1 MAYIRSNL
9 ISRQGYSG
17 LGDTWDD
24 ITGAAAAVVTGFG
37 KEQQAVGAQ
46 AQAAQQ
52 NQILANALAAQSGGI
67 STTTLMLVGAAGLAA
82 YMLMK
87 KKKPE

>member
-17 LGDTWDD
+17 LGDVWDD
-24 ITGAAAAVVTGFG
+24 ITGAAGAVVTGFG

-52 NQILANALAAQSGGI
+52 NQILANALASQGGI
-67 STTTLMLVGAAGLAA
+67 STTTLVLLGAAGFAA

>member
-17 LGDTWDD
+17 LGDVWDD
-24 ITGAAAAVVTGFG
+24 ITGAAGAVVTGFG

-67 STTTLMLVGAAGLAA
+67 STTTLVLLGGVGFAA
-82 YMLMK
+82 YMLMR